1 VANKDYAD
9 PKYDAYFARMP
20 LKAMSPEV
28 LFEALMTATKAEAA
42 ADADARKKLREDW
55 MSKLVRN
62 FGDDEGNEIT
72 FNGTVVQALL
82 MMNGK
87 ELNGE
92 IDRESAGNPVRK
104 IFLKHAKGGAANS
117 RAIIDELFLTTLN
130 RHPTVNEIDK
140 VTGIMTKGAVVAG
153 ESAPKDAKPAPTKTT
168 PAPAAAPEKKGEK
181 GKKPPAAMTPVPSG
195 PRAVPATG
203 PNDLTFYQD
212 LFWALVN
219 TNEFMLN
226 H

>member
-1 VANKDYAD
+1 
-9 PKYDAYFARMP
+9 
-20 LKAMSPEV
+20 
-28 LFEALMTATKAEAA
+28 
-42 ADADARKKLREDW
+42 

-104 IFLKHAKGGAANS
+104 IYLKHAKGGAANS
-117 RAIIDELFLTTLN
+117 RAIIDELFLATLN
-130 RHPTVNEIDK
+130 RHPSVNEFDK
-140 VTGIMTKGAVVAG
+140 IAGIMNKGAIVAG
-153 ESAPKDAKPAPTKTT
+153 ESAPKDTKPTPVKTT
-168 PAPAAAPEKKGEK
+168 PAATPEKKGEK
-181 GKKPPAAMTPVPSG
+181 GKKPPASTPVPTG